1 MSKLQVTDAAELA
14 SNSHRFDPNQEQ
26 DDMIAGGVKFLCR
39 KLVDLVNLADEHG
52 LDFDS
57 SITFSQIK
65 HSEWVERMLSIVEN
79 LKSWEL
85 KNNGELSF
93 SKAFD
98 LLSVKLSV
106 SNTER
111 KKLVKNSSS
120 RKVIENGHFDFS

>member
-1 MSKLQVTDAAELA
+1 
-14 SNSHRFDPNQEQ
+14 
-26 DDMIAGGVKFLCR
+26 
-39 KLVDLVNLADEHG
+39 
-52 LDFDS
+52 
-57 SITFSQIK
+57 
-65 HSEWVERMLSIVEN
+65 MLSIVEN